1 MPKVIAKKKTPTL
14 KVAGEEPTA
23 KLKRSNAT
31 TKKKSRQSLSA
42 VQVAPGSKVSRP
54 DGALRASRQTRGKI
68 LCTPRRQEKDART
81 QQCGDV
87 SARKAI
93 AAGATPA
100 QHATVWRRE
109 CPRSTQ
115 QCGDVSARKAIAAG
129 ATPSRRASMHLPPSE
144 RLFANFRQV
153 FQVDDHFMGRL
164 HSTLDDPK
172 SKMLFIIVDLDNV
185 PKFFSEIS
193 QQMVERL
200 PFEVFIICSANKKAK
215 HMWKSKGNIN
225 FTLAMS
231 TKDAADAVCIHA
243 AAKLDSILV
252 EKGRDDVPFV
262 VVSDDAIFK
271 QLTGLLQDGGS
282 RALSLSSRGVSHGT
296 RLLQDMMALPAGSL
310 AAPLPPPLPRP
321 PSPGDRQRRQA
332 AEHASKKGARAPTE
346 QSRLSR
352 SDAPADVACASP
364 GRTPPLGAQLSPRA
378 LGRASAQRDMPRTA
392 RHVPRDVNQKTP
404 KSTKSGSR
412 HGSPKSQRRGAKVNR
427 ACGSRKSGLPR
438 TLTAATRA
446 VPAHGPVRKKR
457 AALVLKKALGV
468 RTKKFSAKSGSSG
481 TRNG

>member
-1 MPKVIAKKKTPTL
+1 MPKMIAKKKTPTL

-81 QQCGDV
+81 Q
-87 SARKAI
+87 
-93 AAGATPA
+93 
-100 QHATVWRRE
+100 H
-109 CPRSTQ
+109 
-115 QCGDVSARKAIAAG
+115 CGDVSARKAIAAG

-310 AAPLPPPLPRP
+310 AAPLPPPLPCP

-346 QSRLSR
+346 QSRQSR
-352 SDAPADVACASP
+352 SDAPADVVCASP
-364 GRTPPLGAQLSPRA
+364 GLTPPLGAQLSPRA

-427 ACGSRKSGLPR
+427 ACRSRKSGSPR

-457 AALVLKKALGV
+457 AAPVLKKALGV
-468 RTKKFSAKSGSSG
+468 KTKKFSAKSGNSG
-481 TRNG
+481 TRDG

>member
-1 MPKVIAKKKTPTL
+1 MPKVIAKKKKTPTL
-14 KVAGEEPTA
+14 RVAGEEQTA

-42 VQVAPGSKVSRP
+42 VQVAPGSKGSRP
-54 DGALRASRQTRGKI
+54 DGALRASRQPRAKK
-68 LCTPRRQEKDART
+68 LCTSQRQEREAHSRT
-81 QQCGDV
+81 SSRSTQRCGDV
-87 SARKAI
+87 SGRI
-93 AAGATPA
+93 
-100 QHATVWRRE
+100 
-109 CPRSTQ
+109 
-115 QCGDVSARKAIAAG
+115 AIAAG

-282 RALSLSSRGVSHGT
+282 RALSLSSRGVSHGI

-346 QSRLSR
+346 QSRQSR

-457 AALVLKKALGV
+457 AAPVLKKALGV
-468 RTKKFSAKSGSSG
+468 KTKKFSAKSGNSG
-481 TRNG
+481 TRDG

>member
-1 MPKVIAKKKTPTL
+1 MPKVIAKKKKTPTL
-14 KVAGEEPTA
+14 RVAGEEQTA

-42 VQVAPGSKVSRP
+42 VQVAPGSKGSRP
-54 DGALRASRQTRGKI
+54 DGALRASRQPRAKK
-68 LCTPRRQEKDART
+68 LCTSQRQEREAHSRT
-81 QQCGDV
+81 SSRSTQRCGDV
-87 SARKAI
+87 SGRI
-93 AAGATPA
+93 
-100 QHATVWRRE
+100 
-109 CPRSTQ
+109 
-115 QCGDVSARKAIAAG
+115 AIAAG

-296 RLLQDMMALPAGSL
+296 RLLQEMMALPAGSL
-310 AAPLPPPLPRP
+310 TAPLPPPLPRP

-346 QSRLSR
+346 QSRQSR

-364 GRTPPLGAQLSPRA
+364 GRTPASGAQLSPRV
-378 LGRASAQRDMPRTA
+378 LGRASAQRDMARTA
-392 RHVPRDVNQKTP
+392 RHVPPRGVNQKTP
-404 KSTKSGSR
+404 KSTRSGSR
-412 HGSPKSQRRGAKVNR
+412 HKSPKSPRRGAKANR
-427 ACGSRKSGLPR
+427 ARKSRKSDLSR

-446 VPAHGPVRKKR
+446 VPAHGCACKKR
-457 AALVLKKALGV
+457 AAPLGV
-468 RTKKFSAKSGSSG
+468 KTKKSSAKSGKSG
-481 TRNG
+481 TRDG